1 MKLAIITTAFVF
13 AATAAF
19 AQAGPPH
26 GKSTTGDAKP
36 IESQDQNKPNVSGS
50 QSGPAG
56 TTGMKAPD
64 TDGVKGN
71 VNPGSQKSGSEP
83 AGQPAAQP
91 RQ

>member
-1 MKLAIITTAFVF
+1 MKRTLLATAFVF

-26 GKSTTGDAKP
+26 GKSTTGDNAP
-36 IESQDQNKPNVSGS
+36 IQTQDQNKPNAAGTPAA
-50 QSGPAG
+50 PAG
-56 TTGMKAPD
+56 STGMSAPD

-83 AGQPAAQP
+83 AGQAAPTP

>member
-1 MKLAIITTAFVF
+1 MKLATITTVFVF

-36 IESQDQNKPNVSGS
+36 IESQDQNKPNAAGT
-50 QSGPAG
+50 PMNPPG
-56 TTGMKAPD
+56 TTGMSKPD

-91 RQ
+91 R

>member
-1 MKLAIITTAFVF
+1 MKLVIIATAFVF
-13 AATAAF
+13 ASTAAF
-19 AQAGPPH
+19 AQAGPPQ

-36 IESQDQNKPNVSGS
+36 IESLDQNKPNVAGP
-50 QSGPAG
+50 QTGPAG
-56 TTGMKAPD
+56 TTGMTAPD

-83 AGQPAAQP
+83 AGQPAPQP

>member
-36 IESQDQNKPNVSGS
+36 IETQDQNKPNVAGPQKGS
-50 QSGPAG
+50 AG
-56 TTGMKAPD
+56 TSGMNAPD

-83 AGQPAAQP
+83 AGQAAPQP